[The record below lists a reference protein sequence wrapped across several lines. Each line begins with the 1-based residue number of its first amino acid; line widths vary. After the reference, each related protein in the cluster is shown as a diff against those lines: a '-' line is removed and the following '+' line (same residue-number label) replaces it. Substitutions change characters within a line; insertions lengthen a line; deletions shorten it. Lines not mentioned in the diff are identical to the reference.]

1 MNRPGKPNI
10 ATDEM
15 VYMFNGMNNFKLSMI
30 MLNPYNMAKANIVL
44 FIIFKILFI
53 KLIFKELKKKLK
65 YVNFVILTNFTIRH
79 ERLLTL
85 KILLFI
91 ITGIGDDVFGR
102 V

>member
-44 FIIFKILFI
+44 FIIFKIIFI
-53 KLIFKELKKKLK
+53 SI
-65 YVNFVILTNFTIRH
+65 N
-79 ERLLTL
+79 
-85 KILLFI
+85 
-91 ITGIGDDVFGR
+91 
-102 V
+102 